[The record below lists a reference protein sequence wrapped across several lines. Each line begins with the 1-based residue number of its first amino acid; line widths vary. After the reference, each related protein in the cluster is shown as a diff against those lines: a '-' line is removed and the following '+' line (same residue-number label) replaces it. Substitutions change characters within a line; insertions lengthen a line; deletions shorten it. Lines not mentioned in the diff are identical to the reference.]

1 MVDKIGLPNIDA
13 QTSEAVNP
21 QTGTRGTR
29 LRELGDTYLAVLR
42 LAGEVRL
49 ELSHEIKGAMADG
62 HSFSQV
68 NEASGLS
75 LATIQK
81 ILVGAAV
88 ERASSK
94 S

>member
-1 MVDKIGLPNIDA
+1 MDDKIGLPNIDA
-13 QTSEAVNP
+13 QTSEAVKP
-21 QTGTRGTR
+21 ETGTR
-29 LRELGDTYLAVLR
+29 LRELVDTYLAVLR

-62 HSFSQV
+62 HSFGQV
-68 NEASGLS
+68 NEVSGLS

-81 ILVGAAV
+81 ILVGASV